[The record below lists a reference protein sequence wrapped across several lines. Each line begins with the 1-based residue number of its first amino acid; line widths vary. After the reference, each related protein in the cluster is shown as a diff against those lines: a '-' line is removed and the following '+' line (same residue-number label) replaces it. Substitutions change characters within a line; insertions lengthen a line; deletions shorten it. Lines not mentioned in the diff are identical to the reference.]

1 MIGPDRAVID
11 IGSNTV
17 RLVVYSGSQRAP
29 ETWLNENVSARL
41 GRDLSATG
49 HMPAKAMDQALAALA
64 RFATIVADLGIEDIQ
79 TVATAAVREAD
90 NGPEFLE
97 RVRALGLSPRLLS
110 GEEEARG
117 SAFGVIGALP
127 DAQGTVADLGGGSLE
142 LVMVEHG
149 GCHDGCSLPLG
160 TLRLPALRERGPDK
174 FRKAIEKEMA
184 KAGWAAAHPGPL
196 YMVGGTWRALAAFAM
211 HTGDYPLTDPHAF
224 PLATE
229 EADRVA
235 REVAKMAPAELT
247 PIRGISASRA
257 SGLPDAAA
265 MLRVMLAELQPE
277 GVVFSGWGLREG
289 LLFQRLGPEARQ
301 EDPLLA
307 GVSEFAEPRGGS
319 AALAGLMA
327 AWTAPA
333 APSGGKD
340 GDRLRLAATQLA
352 LAATH
357 VEPNLR
363 SRHAYEW
370 AMDKRWVGLDPAG
383 RARLAAALLAASGKV
398 APPPELERLA
408 SWEQLR
414 EAIGWGLAIR
424 LARRLA
430 AGSDASLLAS
440 RLEREGDKLVLAL
453 RPERAHL
460 ASDKILN
467 ELKNLAQ
474 WLALEPEARVLAG
487 KDSEPARRP
496 NLTRV

>member
-17 RLVVYSGSQRAP
+17 RLVVYAGSQRAP

-49 HMPAKAMDQALAALA
+49 HMPAKAVDQALAAL
-64 RFATIVADLGIEDIQ
+64 RRYATIVADLGIEDVQ

-90 NGPEFLE
+90 NGPEFLG
-97 RVRALGLSPRLLS
+97 RVEALGLSPRLLS

-117 SAFGVIGALP
+117 SAFGVIGAFP
-127 DAQGTVADLGGGSLE
+127 GAQGTVADLGGGSLE
-142 LVMVEHG
+142 LVMVDHG
-149 GCHDGCSLPLG
+149 DCHDGCSLPLG
-160 TLRLPALRERGPDK
+160 TLRLPALRALGLAK
-174 FRKAIEKEMA
+174 FRKAIEKEMG
-184 KAGWAAAHPGPL
+184 KAGWVAAHPGPL

-211 HTGDYPLTDPHAF
+211 HADDYPVTDPHAF
-224 PLATE
+224 TLATG

-235 REVAKMAPAELT
+235 REVAKMTPAELA

-257 SGLPDAAA
+257 GGLPDAAA
-265 MLRVMLAELQPE
+265 MLRVMLAELQPD

-289 LLFQRLGPEARQ
+289 VLFQRLSPDARR

-307 GVSEFAEPRGGS
+307 GVSEFAECRGGPS
-319 AALAGLMA
+319 ALARLMA

-333 APSGGKD
+333 APGDGQD

-352 LAATH
+352 IAATH

-383 RARLAAALLAASGKV
+383 RARLAAALLAASGKE

-430 AGSDASLLAS
+430 AGSGASLRAS
-440 RLEREGDKLVLAL
+440 KLTREGDKLVLGL
-453 RPERAHL
+453 SPERIHL
-460 ASDKILN
+460 TSDKILN
-467 ELKNLAQ
+467 ELRNLAQ
-474 WLALEPEARVLAG
+474 WLALEPETRVLDGTNAG
-487 KDSEPARRP
+487 PARQP